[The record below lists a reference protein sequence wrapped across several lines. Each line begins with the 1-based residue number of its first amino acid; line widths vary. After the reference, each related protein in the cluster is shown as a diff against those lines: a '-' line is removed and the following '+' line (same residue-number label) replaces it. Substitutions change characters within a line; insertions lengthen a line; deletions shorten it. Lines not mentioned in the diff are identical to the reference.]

1 MTREQPPVPPFGEA
15 AVSRVE
21 RGVFAALDREAAER
35 AAGWGPVSRTRWR
48 GRAVAVM
55 ASALAALA
63 VLSTRHFWR
72 APGLPAHD
80 ARIATASS
88 PSHLTVEGAAIDVA
102 PSSAITFADERDGA
116 TVVRLERGTVTCE
129 VAPRGT
135 RAPFVVEA
143 GTTRVTVVGTRFG
156 VTRVGDHAEVWV
168 THGTV
173 EVGDDGV
180 TQLLYAGER
189 YVPGTAGPAAD
200 TVAREAAPDEAPAAP
215 VLAVASET
223 GSPVASLTGSEVAR
237 EKPQRSAERS
247 GALSRPR
254 ERARERADLASR
266 GARRPLSLTLS
277 PADGGEG
284 TGKTSESPPAVAARA
299 SEPAARASEPAARA
313 SERASEPAAPAIT
326 SAMLRE
332 RFQSAVAL
340 EVRDPLAAARIY
352 RELASGSGPWA
363 ANALFAEA
371 RLSTE
376 RGQPDAAQALLSL
389 YLERFPSG
397 PNADDARA
405 LLGRLRGGAGG
416 SLR

>member
-63 VLSTRHFWR
+63 VLGTRHLWR

-129 VAPRGT
+129 VAPRGA

-143 GTTRVTVVGTRFG
+143 GATRVTVVGTLFG
-156 VTRVGDHAEVWV
+156 VTRVGDHSEVWV

-180 TQLLYAGER
+180 TQLVHAGER
-189 YVPGTAGPAAD
+189 YVPGTAAPAD
-200 TVAREAAPDEAPAAP
+200 TVARESAPDQAPVTP

-223 GSPVASLTGSEVAR
+223 GSPIASQTGSEVAR
-237 EKPQRSAERS
+237 EMPQRSAERS
-247 GALSRPR
+247 GPLSRPR

-266 GARRPLSLTLS
+266 GARRPLS

-284 TGKTSESPPAVAARA
+284 TGKTSESPPSVAARS
-299 SEPAARASEPAARA
+299 SEPAARASEPA
-313 SERASEPAAPAIT
+313 PAIT
-326 SAMLRE
+326 GAMLRE
-332 RFQSAVAL
+332 RFQSAAAL

-371 RLSTE
+371 RLSAE
-376 RGQPDAAQALLSL
+376 RGQQDAAQALLSV
-389 YLERFPSG
+389 YLERFPGG

-405 LLGRLRGGAGG
+405 LLGRLKGGAGG
-416 SLR
+416 ALR